1 MYMDTAQREKTWISK
16 ALLLTLLTLFLWPSV
31 SSGQAISPGETLTLP
46 RAIELAL
53 KMQPT
58 ILAGIGA
65 VRANEARIGEA
76 KSNYYPQLATSGAY
90 SKISRPS
97 SGGTS
102 TAAITSAGGVTTIS
116 TGGSSVFD
124 QYTGSAG
131 LSQLVYDF
139 GKTASTVKVQDLNT
153 LSSRFDLRNTQD
165 QVIFNTKQA
174 YYNFL
179 LAIRTRDVAKE
190 SVANFG
196 KHLEQARGFFEVGKS
211 PKFDVTKAEV
221 DLGNAQLALI
231 KAENQV
237 RLARVN
243 LNNAMGMPDAPD
255 YTLEDILAFVKYGLP
270 FDEALQKAFTQRADL
285 QSLTKKKDSSRES
298 INLARK
304 GYFPVVNAS
313 ATYYYTGTDFPLAD
327 GWNYGL
333 NVTAPIFNGFLT
345 KYQVEEAKANYDTA
359 SATERSLRLNIISQ
373 VQQGYVLLRQAD
385 ESIATSEI
393 TVRQAKENVELALG
407 RYQAGVGSPLDVS
420 DALTAL
426 ANAQVAYVSAL
437 TDYKN
442 AQASIEVAIG
452 ARD

>member
-1 MYMDTAQREKTWISK
+1 MYMDTTQTEKTRISK

-31 SSGQAISPGETLTLP
+31 SSGQTISPGETLTLP

-76 KSNYYPQLATSGAY
+76 RSNYYPQLGTSGAY

-102 TAAITSAGGVTTIS
+102 TAAIPSAGGITTIS
-116 TGGSSVFD
+116 SGGSSVYD

-131 LSQLVYDF
+131 LNQLVYDF
-139 GKTASTVKVQDLNT
+139 GKTASTVKVQDLT
-153 LSSRFDLRNTQD
+153 TQSSRFDLRNTQD
-165 QVIFNTKQA
+165 QVIFNAKQA

-190 SVANFG
+190 SVANFR

-243 LNNAMGMPDAPD
+243 LNNAMGIPDAPD

-270 FDEALQKAFTQRADL
+270 FDEALQKAFAQRADL

-452 ARD
+452 ARE

>member
-1 MYMDTAQREKTWISK
+1 MYMNTAQREKTWISEM
-16 ALLLTLLTLFLWPSV
+16 LLLTLLTLFLWPSV
-31 SSGQAISPGETLTLP
+31 SSGQTISPGETLTLS

-53 KMQPT
+53 KTQPT

-76 KSNYYPQLATSGAY
+76 KSSYYPQLTASGTY
-90 SKISRPS
+90 SRISRPS
-97 SGGTS
+97 
-102 TAAITSAGGVTTIS
+102 
-116 TGGSSVFD
+116 TGGPTTTAIPSSNGITTVSSSGTGIFD
-124 QYTGSAG
+124 QYTSSAG

-153 LSSRFDLRNTQD
+153 QSSRFDLRNTQD
-165 QVIFNTKQA
+165 QVIFTVKQA

-190 SVANFG
+190 SVANFQ
-196 KHLEQARGFFEVGKS
+196 KHLEQARGFFEVGTK

-221 DLGNAQLALI
+221 DLGNAQLSLI

-243 LNNAMGMPDAPD
+243 LNNAMGIPDAPD
-255 YTLEDILAFVKYGLP
+255 YTLQDILSFVKYELP
-270 FDEALQKAFTQRADL
+270 FDAALQKAFAQRADL
-285 QSLTKKKDSSRES
+285 QSLIQKKDSSKES

-313 ATYYYTGTDFPLAD
+313 ASYYYTGTNFPLAD

-333 NVTAPIFNGFLT
+333 NLTAPIFTGFLT
-345 KYQVEEAKANYDTA
+345 KFQVAEAKANYDAA
-359 SATERSLRLNIISQ
+359 SATERSLRLNVISQ

-393 TVRQAKENVELALG
+393 TVRQAKENVDLALG

>member
-1 MYMDTAQREKTWISK
+1 M
-16 ALLLTLLTLFLWPSV
+16 
-31 SSGQAISPGETLTLP
+31 
-46 RAIELAL
+46 
-53 KMQPT
+53 
-58 ILAGIGA
+58 
-65 VRANEARIGEA
+65 
-76 KSNYYPQLATSGAY
+76 
-90 SKISRPS
+90 
-97 SGGTS
+97 
-102 TAAITSAGGVTTIS
+102 
-116 TGGSSVFD
+116 
-124 QYTGSAG
+124 
-131 LSQLVYDF
+131 
-139 GKTASTVKVQDLNT
+139 
-153 LSSRFDLRNTQD
+153 
-165 QVIFNTKQA
+165 
-174 YYNFL
+174 
-179 LAIRTRDVAKE
+179 
-190 SVANFG
+190 
-196 KHLEQARGFFEVGKS
+196 
-211 PKFDVTKAEV
+211 TKAEV